1 MDTGDCS
8 DCFGPFFNIEK
19 NNKMKKKRIWTAGLF
34 ALLLAAGCDNSSE
47 IVEGQEPDKGPVQ
60 EFTLMVES
68 DGESYL
74 DNNVPQTR
82 RTASSATPKQ
92 TIDKVALVIIRD
104 DNSAEVVYHTTLE
117 GWNDTQNIVSRPYA
131 DGSRQGRK
139 AVVTL
144 KEENLLEDGKD
155 YQVYAV
161 GYQSGTYGFFYV
173 V

>member
-1 MDTGDCS
+1 
-8 DCFGPFFNIEK
+8 
-19 NNKMKKKRIWTAGLF
+19 
-34 ALLLAAGCDNSSE
+34 
-47 IVEGQEPDKGPVQ
+47 
-60 EFTLMVES
+60 MVES

-144 KEENLLEDGKD
+144 KKKTCWRMAKTIRFMPSVTKAAHTEVCPLQGCGGRKAVHAHRNRYRAGRGLADEIFAGSRILHVENGEITTAENSPAG
-155 YQVYAV
+155 
-161 GYQSGTYGFFYV
+161 
-173 V
+173 

>member
-1 MDTGDCS
+1 
-8 DCFGPFFNIEK
+8 
-19 NNKMKKKRIWTAGLF
+19 MKKKRIWTAGLF

-117 GWNDTQNIVSRPYA
+117 G
-131 DGSRQGRK
+131 
-139 AVVTL
+139 
-144 KEENLLEDGKD
+144 
-155 YQVYAV
+155 
-161 GYQSGTYGFFYV
+161 
-173 V
+173 